1 MKIRSSLVAIAV
13 VSMAALFTS
22 CESKTKLAKS
32 IEGSW
37 TATPER
43 LADDDA
49 VSATSVRIF
58 DFLPDTTTP
67 VTNGQLVMSSMVTIT
82 TAADNSGDADGI
94 MQHYTV
100 SASGVATVTGTWTVI
115 DDDEVRIDVDPSSLT
130 VKVDPQG
137 VEVNVNAITSQTV
150 SVPDSIKPV
159 FAESVKAQIRR
170 LVEKQFFDVSKID
183 DIEIKDEFM
192 TMEINKR
199 DYSLRRQL

>member
-82 TAADNSGDADGI
+82 TAADNSGDTDGI

-150 SVPDSIKPV
+150 SVPDSIKPA

>member
-150 SVPDSIKPV
+150 SVPDSIKPA